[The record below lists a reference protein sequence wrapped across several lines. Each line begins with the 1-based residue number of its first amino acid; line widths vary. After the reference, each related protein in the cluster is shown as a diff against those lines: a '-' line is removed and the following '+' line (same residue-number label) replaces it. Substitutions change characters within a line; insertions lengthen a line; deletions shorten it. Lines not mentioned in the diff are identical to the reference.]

1 MSTVF
6 SINKEFIKQEDAKI
20 HVTDLGLRRG
30 YAAFDF
36 MRLHKGIPLFM
47 DDHLDRFENS
57 ISLMNLELPIT
68 RAELKAHV
76 LELIAINKQ
85 ETAGLQLYL
94 TAGEASD
101 GVTVDKPNLLIL
113 QVPLPYYGP
122 ELYEHGGKLISHD
135 YLRDLPEAKSTN
147 YFRALRL
154 SKQISAASATDVLY
168 THNGKVLETSRSN
181 IFFIMPDGSVKT
193 AKDNVLNGVSRR
205 NLVRILPRHLN
216 FEETNIDTNILSLAS
231 EAFISSTVRAVMP
244 ITFVDNKAIGDGKV
258 GKGVSQI
265 REIFDNHINSYV
277 SANS

>member
-1 MSTVF
+1 MVF
-6 SINKEFIKQEDAKI
+6 SINKEFVKQEDAKI

-36 MRLHKGIPLFM
+36 MRLHKGIPLFI

-57 ISLMNLELPIT
+57 IALMDLELPIT

-85 ETAGLQLYL
+85 DTAGLQLYL

-113 QVPLPYYGP
+113 QVPLPQYGP
-122 ELYEHGGKLISHD
+122 ELYAHGGKLISHE

-154 SKQISAASATDVLY
+154 AKKIKAADSTDVLY
-168 THNGKVLETSRSN
+168 TQNGQILETSRSN

-193 AKDNVLNGVSRR
+193 AKDNILNGVSRR
-205 NLVRILPRHLN
+205 NLVRILPNHLN
-216 FEETNIDTNILSLAS
+216 FEETTINMDILEQAS
-231 EAFISSTVRAVMP
+231 EAFISSTIRAVMP
-244 ITFVDNKAIGDGKV
+244 ISFVNAKPIGSGKV
-258 GKGVSQI
+258 GPMVTKI
-265 REIFDNHINSYV
+265 RQIFDDHINSYID
-277 SANS
+277 SNS

>member
-1 MSTVF
+1 MSLVF
-6 SINKEFIKQEDAKI
+6 SINKEFVKQEDAKV

-36 MRLHKGIPLFM
+36 MRLHKGIPLFIE
-47 DDHLDRFENS
+47 DHLDRFENS
-57 ISLMNLELPIT
+57 IALMDLELPIT
-68 RAELKAHV
+68 RTELKAHV
-76 LELIAINKQ
+76 LELIARNKQ

-122 ELYEHGGKLISHD
+122 ELYEHGGKLISHE

-154 SKQISAASATDVLY
+154 AKKIKAAGATDVLY
-168 THNGKVLETSRSN
+168 KLNGQILETSRSN
-181 IFFIMPDGSVKT
+181 IFFVMPDGSVKT
-193 AKDNVLNGVSRR
+193 AKENILNGVSRR
-205 NLVRILPRHLN
+205 NLVRILPKHLN
-216 FEETNIDTNILSLAS
+216 FEETNISEDILEQAS

-244 ITFVDNKAIGDGKV
+244 ITFVDDKAIGTGKV
-258 GKGVSQI
+258 GSEVSKI
-265 REIFDNHINSYV
+265 RKIFDNHINDYV
-277 SANS
+277 AANS